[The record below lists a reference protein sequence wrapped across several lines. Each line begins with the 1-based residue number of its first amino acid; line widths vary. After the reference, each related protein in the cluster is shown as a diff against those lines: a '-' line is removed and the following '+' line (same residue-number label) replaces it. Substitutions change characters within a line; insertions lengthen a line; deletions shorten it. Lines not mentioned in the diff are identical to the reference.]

1 MAIEGLTF
9 TPKYVRQDSDL
20 EYGEKVTHENYNAKL
35 NLNTTQ
41 GDYNTSVL
49 FKLFNNAN
57 KNNTYRIPYLDADIE
72 RIDTNIETIT
82 QDVSDVKDNIIDLG
96 SDIDTVNQNITN
108 IINGSTVVEHA
119 HEADSLAGASTA
131 GANKYFGT
139 NDQSVP
145 GFYNTPDFIYAVDM
159 ESSTNVDG
167 VYYIPALNSVAES
180 MLTPELRDKVNR
192 ETITDYDYLTN
203 KPSLNGVTIS
213 GDKVSADYGLQS
225 AGNYVTDTAL
235 AGILTDYYTSAQ
247 TDTAISTA
255 LNGVATES
263 WVNTQLG
270 DYATTATVTGVSD
283 VANAAAVIR
292 VGSSWGAGT
301 PKNGDLWINV

>member
-1 MAIEGLTF
+1 MAIEGLKF
-9 TPKYVRQDSDL
+9 TPKYVRQESDL

-41 GDYNTSVL
+41 GDYNTEVL
-49 FKLFNNAN
+49 LKLLTGVDRND
-57 KNNTYRIPYLDADIE
+57 TYHIPYLDADVE
-72 RIDTNIETIT
+72 RID
-82 QDVSDVKDNIIDLG
+82 SDVENINTEVSNIKDDITDIG
-96 SDIDTVNQNITN
+96 SDITNLNQDITN
-108 IINGSTVVEHA
+108 IINGDTVVEHA

-167 VYYIPALNSVAES
+167 VYYIPALNSVAEV
-180 MLTPELRDKVNR
+180 MLTPELREKVNR

-213 GDKVSADYGLQS
+213 GAKTSSDYGLQ
-225 AGNYVTDTAL
+225 AVGNYVTDTAL

-255 LNGVATES
+255 LNDVATQS
-263 WVNTQLG
+263 WVNTQLNS
-270 DYATTATVTGVSD
+270 YATTTALSNVAT
-283 VANAAAVIR
+283 VANAAANVQ
-292 VGSSWGAGT
+292 VGSSWTGT
-301 PKNGDLWINV
+301 PKNGDILITL

>member
-1 MAIEGLTF
+1 MAIEGLKF
-9 TPKYVRQDSDL
+9 TPKYVRQESDL

-41 GDYNTSVL
+41 GDYNTDVL
-49 FKLFNNAN
+49 LKLLTGVDRND
-57 KNNTYRIPYLDADIE
+57 TYHIPYLDVDVE
-72 RIDTNIETIT
+72 RIDDDIENINTEVSNIKDDITDIDSDITNI
-82 QDVSDVKDNIIDLG
+82 
-96 SDIDTVNQNITN
+96 NQNITN
-108 IINGSTVVEHA
+108 IINGNTVVEHA

-167 VYYIPALNSVAES
+167 VYYIPALNSVAET
-180 MLTPELRDKVNR
+180 MLTPELREKVNR

-213 GDKVSADYGLQS
+213 GAKVSSDYGLQS
-225 AGNYVTDTAL
+225 AGNYVTDTTL
-235 AGILTDYYTSAQ
+235 AGILTDYYTSTQ

-263 WVNTQLG
+263 WVNTQLNN
-270 DYATTATVTGVSD
+270 YATTTALSNVAT
-283 VANAAAVIR
+283 VANAAANVQ
-292 VGSSWGAGT
+292 VGSTWTGT
-301 PKNGDLWINV
+301 PKTGDILITL